1 MFGIQIKE
9 QTIEKKKTGFVI
21 TNEEKNV
28 MIMICCHRY
37 HWHHWTGFLLCCVP
51 NHILTKITR
60 ILIGL
65 MWQTNE
71 MLIVPGIFS
80 TSLSFQNHGKKQL
93 VGCIRLFQSLHTKSL
108 VNKKIQKRD
117 KPKLRNKPMCFL
129 LYYTIGFYVEQEL
142 SIVLVLCIWNNVLNV
157 MKEQQF
163 FLCHIK

>member
-93 VGCIRLFQSLHTKSL
+93 VGCIRLFQSQLSIKKSKHETNRNL
-108 VNKKIQKRD
+108 GTNK
-117 KPKLRNKPMCFL
+117 CVF
-129 LYYTIGFYVEQEL
+129 YYTILLVSMLSRNYLLYKYYV
-142 SIVLVLCIWNNVLNV
+142 SKV
-157 MKEQQF
+157 MF
-163 FLCHIK
+163 SM